1 VNTIDIAVILISPL
15 TTHHSPL
22 TTHHSPLTTHHS
34 PLTTHHSPLTTHHS
48 PLTTHHSPLTTHHSL
63 QTLFRGACAYDGSKI
78 VYATNKLGLGDLS
91 QAARAAHWFVSDAG
105 LIQP

>member
-1 VNTIDIAVILISPL
+1 MGAATTHHHPPATHNSPPTTHHSPP

-34 PLTTHHSPLTTHHS
+34 PLTTHHSP
-48 PLTTHHSPLTTHHSL
+48 PTTHHSL

-78 VYATNKLGLGDLS
+78 VYAMNKLGLGDLS
-91 QAARAAHWFVSDAG
+91 DAARAAHWFVSDAG